1 MSFRPEFHSLVAVGL
16 LGFLIGCTSAHPKTT
31 APEVDSAPV
40 EPEVPEAQGP
50 EGEQDTP
57 EASFDLASLQALALE
72 DPEAALLR
80 LDDALASQPQDGA
93 LLLLFADTTMEL
105 FFQRQAAGTLGP
117 GLASDLLADALSAY
131 EAALQAGASQES
143 GLVGL
148 IGCYRQLGDP
158 ASGWDAAL
166 GLFDKISADLEKGQP
181 VAENALL
188 AIGQAGLDQTVAA
201 VSAGDPAPGS
211 AHLAV
216 LALETARAQGDPTCV
231 LPLADLYAWLGDLEN
246 QAQILAFGLHQSPND
261 LVLYGRLQGLGGG
274 DRNRQVGILEQLRL
288 DIPGQATPLWYL
300 GEARYLQGRETR
312 NAADF
317 LKAMECWDRAEESF
331 LQAMALQEDY
341 TETCHAWLHLVRT
354 QRGWT
359 LRDEGRI
366 ADAGATF
373 LATLETDPSR
383 LEPAPT
389 AESLHLGIDAIV
401 GDFYNAGQLKDA
413 RNLLRKVCAIHDD
426 NSDWT
431 NNLGFFCRDLGVQ
444 ALADGDEIAAR
455 TYFEE
460 SWDAYSRT
468 VELSPEEARLVNDR
482 ALIAVYYLDEH
493 WELAEQELHRSI
505 ELGMKTLAEM
515 GPDVPDSEREYFDMA
530 VGDAWENLA
539 FLYLNR
545 YEEIGESETYI
556 QKSLEHFP
564 FDQRT
569 GIPPLQRKLEALRNP

>member
-1 MSFRPEFHSLVAVGL
+1 MSFRPEFHSLVTIGL
-16 LGFLIGCTSAHPKTT
+16 LGCMVSCTGAHPKTT
-31 APEVDSAPV
+31 APET
-40 EPEVPEAQGP
+40 EVPPQGQEAP
-50 EGEQDTP
+50 ESGIPADEQDSLETP
-57 EASFDLASLQALALE
+57 LDLGALQALALE
-72 DPEAALLR
+72 DPELALNS
-80 LDDALASQPQDGA
+80 LDKALSDRPQDGE

-105 FFQRQAAGTLGP
+105 FRQKQVAGTLGP
-117 GLASDLLADALSAY
+117 GLASDLLDDALGAY
-131 EAALQAGASQES
+131 ESALQAGVPQET

-158 ASGWDAAL
+158 AAGWDAAL
-166 GLFDKISADLEKGQP
+166 GLFDRISADLEGGNP
-181 VAENALL
+181 VAEEALL
-188 AIGQAGLDQTVAA
+188 AIGQAGLDQTVAS
-201 VSAGDPAPGS
+201 VSAGNPAPGS

-216 LALETARAQGDPTCV
+216 LALETARAQGDAACI
-231 LPLADLYAWLGDLEN
+231 LPLADLYAWLGDREN
-246 QAQILAFGLHQSPND
+246 QAYVLAFGLDQSPND
-261 LVLYGRLQGLGGG
+261 LVLYGRLQGLGSG
-274 DRNRQVGILEQLRL
+274 DRNLQVGILEQLRL
-288 DIPGQATPLWYL
+288 DVPGQATPLWYL

-331 LQAMALQEDY
+331 LQAMALEESY
-341 TETCHAWLHLVRT
+341 TETCRAWLHLVRT

-373 LATLETDPSR
+373 LAALEIDPSR
-383 LEPAPT
+383 LEPEPSP
-389 AESLHLGIDAIV
+389 ESLHLGIDAIV
-401 GDFYNAGQLKDA
+401 GDFYGADRLKDA

-431 NNLGFFCRDLGVQ
+431 NNLGFFSRDLGVQ
-444 ALADGDEIAAR
+444 ALVDGDEAAAR
-455 TYFEE
+455 SYFEE

-515 GPDVPDSEREYFDMA
+515 GPDVPESEREYFDMA

-545 YEEIGESETYI
+545 YEEIGDSETYI
-556 QKSLEHFP
+556 KKSLEHFP

-569 GIPPLQRKLEALRNP
+569 GIPPLQRKLEALRKP